1 MTSLTIYH
9 GNEEWILKG
18 LGVDL
23 HRALNQF
30 VPEITVSRLE
40 SFTSKIGNS
49 DYHFFVQQ
57 GQLAAF
63 VAKNGTSLLP
73 KTICLFTHFDINK
86 YPCEILNR
94 CLGVMFMASSQLS
107 VAVANGLNPS
117 RAFVCPIGVDPQF
130 HTILSDA
137 QLSKVEFSD
146 KELTGLKPR
155 SAIGFVTRYWDKPGY
170 TRRKRYELI
179 SSIVHTLSSLDL
191 PVIILGPGWKD
202 CSNRVQNEN
211 VFYCQTK
218 YRNYPIIYNMM
229 KVFCSL
235 SLHEGGPMPLLES
248 MSCGVMPVVTN
259 TGFAYD
265 VLSPGLNESLIST
278 NATSAEIVSAILKS
292 YFSVSQ
298 PQTYRDIAC
307 QFSFKNAAL
316 MIARQLN

>member
-1 MTSLTIYH
+1 MTSLSIYH

-23 HRALNQF
+23 HRAFNQF
-30 VPEITVSRLE
+30 VPQIDVSRFE
-40 SFTSKIGNS
+40 SFTNHVGSS

-57 GQLAAF
+57 GQLSAF
-63 VAKNGTSLLP
+63 VSKNGMSLLS
-73 KTICLFTHFDINK
+73 KTICLFTHFDSNK
-86 YPCEILNR
+86 FPCEILNR

-107 VAVANGLNPS
+107 VAVASGLDPS
-117 RAFVCPIGVDPQF
+117 RAFVCPIGVDPQI
-130 HTILSDA
+130 HTILSED
-137 QLSKVEFSD
+137 QLSKIQFSD
-146 KELTGLKPR
+146 KGLTRVKPK
-155 SAIGFVTRYWDKPGY
+155 SAIGFVTRYWDKPAY

-179 SSIVHTLSSLDL
+179 NSVVHSLSSLNL
-191 PVIILGPGWKD
+191 PVIILGPGWEH

-218 YRNYPIIYNMM
+218 YMNYPIIYNMM

-248 MSCGVMPVVTN
+248 MSCGVTPVVTN

-265 VLSPGLNESLIST
+265 VLSPGLNDSLIST

-292 YFSVSQ
+292 YFSVSH
-298 PQTYRDIAC
+298 PQKYRDIAC
-307 QFSFKNAAL
+307 HYSFKNAAL
-316 MIARQLN
+316 MLARKLN